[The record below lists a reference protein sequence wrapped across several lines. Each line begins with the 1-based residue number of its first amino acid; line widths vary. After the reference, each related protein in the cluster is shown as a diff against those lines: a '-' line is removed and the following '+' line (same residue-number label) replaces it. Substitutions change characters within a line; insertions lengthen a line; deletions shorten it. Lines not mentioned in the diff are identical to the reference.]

1 MKIQDLSNSNIYYD
15 QKKCF
20 GIVSKS
26 EYLTPSKFLIDHKS
40 FKLQQSRI
48 IPVVYHNEKIT
59 RSVKFLSN
67 SDIIIFQFNCDF
79 DINDK
84 SFVIKWKKSDFECL
98 ACKST
103 YNNNNRS
110 EQCCSLIDAPLRL
123 FDAKIESIT
132 LSPSDY
138 LDEIKQSKLDYIGL
152 HFSSILDTIII

>member
-20 GIVSKS
+20 GIVSQS

-59 RSVKFLSN
+59 SSVKFLSN
-67 SDIIIFQFNCDF
+67 TDIIIFQFNCDF
-79 DINDK
+79 DINGK
-84 SFVIKWKKSDFECL
+84 SYVIKWKKCDFECL
-98 ACKST
+98 ACKSS
-103 YNNNNRS
+103 YKENNRA
-110 EQCCSLIDAPLRL
+110 EQCCSLIDAPLLL
-123 FDAKIESIT
+123 FEAKIESIII
-132 LSPSDY
+132 SPNDY
-138 LDEIKQSKLDYIGL
+138 LEEIKQSKLDFIGL

>member
-1 MKIQDLSNSNIYYD
+1 LKIQDLSNSNIYYD

-59 RSVKFLSN
+59 SSVKLLSN

-132 LSPSDY
+132 LSPSNY
-138 LDEIKQSKLDYIGL
+138 LDEIKQSKLDFIGL